1 MRQFLLNVATVLVLA
16 ACSHGPVDPV
26 AGHLEA
32 GEAVHLRVAATLMH
46 GHDMQEPEWDSAQG
60 YRLPPAY
67 AGELLVTDRRLLFVN
82 ADPVELSIPYA
93 AISRSRPSATPLLNY
108 LIVWDHEGHPDSF
121 VVDAADVKALHAGF
135 ARALYRARGRRMAS
149 PAGRPE

>member
-1 MRQFLLNVATVLVLA
+1 MLALA
-16 ACSHGPVDPV
+16 ACAYGPVDP
-26 AGHLEA
+26 ASGYLEE
-32 GEAVHLRVAATLMH
+32 GEAVHLRVAATLLH

-67 AGELLVTDRRLLFVN
+67 AGELLLTDRRLLFVN
-82 ADPVELSIPYA
+82 ADPVELSIPFA
-93 AISRSRPSATPLLNY
+93 AISRSRPSTTPLLNY
-108 LIVWDHEGHPDSF
+108 LIVWDHDGHSDSF

-149 PAGRPE
+149 PAGQLE